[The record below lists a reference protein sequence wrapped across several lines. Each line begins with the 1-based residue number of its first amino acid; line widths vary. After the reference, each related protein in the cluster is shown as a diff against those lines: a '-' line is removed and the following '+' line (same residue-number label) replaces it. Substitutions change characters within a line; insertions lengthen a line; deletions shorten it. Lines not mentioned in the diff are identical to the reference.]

1 MIQPAIQS
9 LARRG
14 RARLARLAIIAAS
27 SLLLTQPAG
36 AQDAGEGNF
45 ERAARLISE
54 GTRELIETE
63 ISMNDSEEQRFWQV
77 YEVFDQEM
85 DLLGAQYVRLLET
98 YFDRYLRGALTEAE
112 ANRLVDEYLTL
123 QIGMLRVRQKYLPEF
138 RKVIGGIRTTQLYQ
152 LQNKVKAEVDAAL
165 AEVIPLA
172 EYEP

>member
-14 RARLARLAIIAAS
+14 LALPA
-27 SLLLTQPAG
+27 LLFAFGMLFATTAD
-36 AQDAGEGNF
+36 AQGTGEGNF
-45 ERAARLISE
+45 ETAARLISE
-54 GTRELIETE
+54 GTRELIDTE
-63 ISMNDSEEQRFWQV
+63 IQMTDAERQRFWEV
-77 YEVFDQEM
+77 YEAFDQEM

-98 YFDRYLRGALTEAE
+98 YFDRYLRGALTDAE
-112 ANRLVDEYLTL
+112 ANRLIDEYLTL

-165 AEVIPLA
+165 AEVVPLA
-172 EYEP
+172 EFAP

>member
-1 MIQPAIQS
+1 MIQPANQS

-14 RARLARLAIIAAS
+14 LALPA
-27 SLLLTQPAG
+27 LLLAVATLFATAAG
-36 AQDAGEGNF
+36 AQGQGEGNF
-45 ERAARLISE
+45 ESAARLIAE
-54 GTRELIETE
+54 GTRELIDTE
-63 ISMNDSEEQRFWQV
+63 IQMTDAERERFWQV

-98 YFDRYLRGALTEAE
+98 YFDRYLRGSLTDAE
-112 ANRLVDEYLTL
+112 ANRLIDEYLTL

-165 AEVIPLA
+165 AEVVPLA
-172 EYEP
+172 EVQP

>member
-14 RARLARLAIIAAS
+14 LALAALLAAFG
-27 SLLLTQPAG
+27 LLFATAAPAQG
-36 AQDAGEGNF
+36 TDEGNF
-45 ERAARLISE
+45 ETAARLISE

-63 ISMNDSEEQRFWQV
+63 IRMSDAERERFWQV
-77 YEVFDQEM
+77 YEVFDREM

-98 YFDRYLRGALTEAE
+98 YFDRYLRGALTDAE
-112 ANRLVDEYLTL
+112 ANRLIDEYLTL

-165 AEVIPLA
+165 AEVVPLA
-172 EYEP
+172 ELEP

>member
-1 MIQPAIQS
+1 MIQPANQW

-14 RARLARLAIIAAS
+14 LALPALLFAFGLLFATAA
-27 SLLLTQPAG
+27 PAQG
-36 AQDAGEGNF
+36 PSEGNF
-45 ERAARLISE
+45 ETAARLISE
-54 GTRELIETE
+54 GTRELIDTE
-63 ISMNDSEEQRFWQV
+63 IQMTDAERERFWQV

-98 YFDRYLRGALTEAE
+98 YFDRYLRGALTDAE
-112 ANRLVDEYLTL
+112 ANRLIDEYLAL

-165 AEVIPLA
+165 AEVVPLIEVA
-172 EYEP
+172 P

>member
-1 MIQPAIQS
+1 MIQPAKQS

-14 RARLARLAIIAAS
+14 LALAALFAVC
-27 SLLLTQPAG
+27 SLLFSNSTS
-36 AQDAGEGNF
+36 AQGPGEGNF
-45 ERAARLISE
+45 ETAARLISD

-63 ISMNDSEEQRFWQV
+63 IQMTDAERERFWQV

-98 YFDRYLRGALTEAE
+98 YFDRYLRGALTDAE
-112 ANRLVDEYLTL
+112 ANRLIDEYLAL

-165 AEVIPLA
+165 AEVVPLA
-172 EYEP
+172 EVEP